1 MSKKQKKNP
10 VNWTEVAV
18 QSITGLVTGIIL
30 LIIDRLW
37 K

>member
-1 MSKKQKKNP
+1 MKNKKNP
-10 VNWTEVAV
+10 VDWAEVLV
-18 QSITGLVTGIIL
+18 QLVTGVVTGIIV